1 MKKILSFITIVTF
14 AVLLVACGGDRAGG
28 PAGKLVEW
36 YELADDADYDG
47 SAVTIKF
54 WHRMG
59 DANSAMIGKWI
70 EEFNEIYPNI
80 TVDDFKA
87 ANDYDSLANTIA
99 LNITTGNY
107 PDIAESYPDHIARYA
122 QSDALLALNNF
133 IDHPIIGLTEE
144 QQNDFLPGLWAEG
157 VSYDDEGTRL
167 SMPFSK
173 STEAFFYNATYFEQ
187 HDYEVPTTWDE
198 VFEIAEDIKSR
209 EPNSIPFG
217 YDSSDNFFITA
228 SEQWQAPYTG
238 YDENGRPEV
247 QFNND
252 TSKEMIKYFKDKV
265 DRGLLLTRAL
275 NGDAFT
281 SDIFKQGPNA
291 PEGKTLY
298 MYVGSTGG
306 TRYAYEGMSP
316 AVFNAGMRVGV
327 APVPAKDANH
337 RRQIQQ
343 GPNINLFQHGDEQR
357 AIAAWLFAKFI
368 TQPEKSAEYAIP
380 SGYAPTSLSAYET
393 ELWTNHVN
401 QNVVDNPTT
410 LVQAT
415 DKLVVEAINLFSTNG
430 DAFFTST
437 VFNLS
442 SKTRGEVG
450 ALLNLIFEYD
460 GNDLDGYIDQQY
472 TSSYNFLVN

>member
-107 PDIAESYPDHIARYA
+107 PDISESYPDHIARYA

-217 YDSSDNFFITA
+217 YDSSDNF
-228 SEQWQAPYTG
+228 
-238 YDENGRPEV
+238 
-247 QFNND
+247 
-252 TSKEMIKYFKDKV
+252 
-265 DRGLLLTRAL
+265 
-275 NGDAFT
+275 
-281 SDIFKQGPNA
+281 
-291 PEGKTLY
+291 
-298 MYVGSTGG
+298 
-306 TRYAYEGMSP
+306 
-316 AVFNAGMRVGV
+316 
-327 APVPAKDANH
+327 
-337 RRQIQQ
+337 
-343 GPNINLFQHGDEQR
+343 
-357 AIAAWLFAKFI
+357 
-368 TQPEKSAEYAIP
+368 
-380 SGYAPTSLSAYET
+380 
-393 ELWTNHVN
+393 
-401 QNVVDNPTT
+401 
-410 LVQAT
+410 
-415 DKLVVEAINLFSTNG
+415 
-430 DAFFTST
+430 
-437 VFNLS
+437 
-442 SKTRGEVG
+442 
-450 ALLNLIFEYD
+450 
-460 GNDLDGYIDQQY
+460 
-472 TSSYNFLVN
+472 